1 MMIKEGKGS
10 EEDTKDRSA
19 EPSVSEFQK
28 CLDDRRVSLETQES
42 LAVEAANSLML
53 KLRAQLEPFRYIAD
67 EISPWEEKSAP
78 ARLENKLQKSKRN
91 KTWRKKKRRRI
102 AEMLAK
108 VIFVGFLEHCIL
120 HILHLFKAASGKLA
134 SHFCF

>member
-1 MMIKEGKGS
+1 MIKEGKGC
-10 EEDTKDRSA
+10 EEDAKDRPA

-28 CLDDRRVSLETQES
+28 CLEDRRVGLETQES

-67 EISPWEEKSAP
+67 ETSPWEEKSAP
-78 ARLENKLQKSKRN
+78 ARLENKLQKIKRN
-91 KTWRKKKRRRI
+91 KIWRKKKRRRI

-108 VIFVGFLEHCIL
+108 VIFCWIL
-120 HILHLFKAASGKLA
+120 RALHFAYTSPLQGRLW
-134 SHFCF
+134 